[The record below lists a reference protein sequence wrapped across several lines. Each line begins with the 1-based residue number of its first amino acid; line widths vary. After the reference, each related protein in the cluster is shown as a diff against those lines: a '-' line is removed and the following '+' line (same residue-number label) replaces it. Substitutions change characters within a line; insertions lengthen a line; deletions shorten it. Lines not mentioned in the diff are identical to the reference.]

1 MKLLDQFLVNDQNSM
16 IIGVLAVVLAT
27 VLVVISALYIKN
39 KGKDAFKQDQK
50 FIFVTA
56 ATLFASLGIA
66 IMSFSNMYLGS
77 QIGKV
82 GSHNLLANSI
92 TFKVNNGDK
101 LTYSYDRFSHTR
113 KTSNETLAK
122 GLTRI
127 MGRYDFEYIDSIDQI
142 DNEVWE
148 VSFKCDCG
156 KVKTTLITAEDE

>member
-16 IIGVLAVVLAT
+16 IIGVLAIVLAT
-27 VLVVISALYIKN
+27 VLVVISTLYIKN
-39 KGKDAFKQDQK
+39 KGKDAFQQDQK

-56 ATLFASLGIA
+56 ATLFASIGIA
-66 IMSFSNMYLGS
+66 FMSFSNMYLGS

-82 GSHNLLANSI
+82 GSHNLLGNSI
-92 TFKVNNGDK
+92 TFSVKNGDK
-101 LTYSYDRFSHTR
+101 LTYSYDRFNHTH

-127 MGRYDFEYIDSIDQI
+127 MGRYDFEYIESIDQI

>member
-1 MKLLDQFLVNDQNSM
+1 
-16 IIGVLAVVLAT
+16 
-27 VLVVISALYIKN
+27 
-39 KGKDAFKQDQK
+39 
-50 FIFVTA
+50 
-56 ATLFASLGIA
+56 
-66 IMSFSNMYLGS
+66 MSFTNMTVSS
-77 QIGKV
+77 QTSKV
-82 GSHNLLANSI
+82 ASSNLLTNSI

-101 LTYSYDRFSHTR
+101 LTYSYNRFSHTH

-127 MGRYDFEYIDSIDQI
+127 IGRYDFEYIESIDQI

>member
-1 MKLLDQFLVNDQNSM
+1 
-16 IIGVLAVVLAT
+16 
-27 VLVVISALYIKN
+27 
-39 KGKDAFKQDQK
+39 
-50 FIFVTA
+50 
-56 ATLFASLGIA
+56 
-66 IMSFSNMYLGS
+66 MYLGS

-82 GSHNLLANSI
+82 GSHNLLGNSI
-92 TFKVNNGDK
+92 TFSVKNGDK
-101 LTYSYDRFSHTR
+101 LTYSYNRFSHTH

-127 MGRYDFEYIDSIDQI
+127 MGRYDFEYIESIDQI